1 MKTDIEHDNVMET
14 EKEKINRWNESIKKI
29 PQKDEYEL
37 EGIKN
42 WNIYDFKMVPN
53 SSGMQEE
60 LFRDEG
66 VRLLD
71 AGFDLA
77 INTEYGVGDVHV
89 LKDRFRIELWQ
100 NDKKKDIYKDTLG
113 EVLDWIIYFYERCPK
128 PRTKYTKHG
137 VKRQHQIIDGILP
150 VLEKIS
156 EIDGVKKVNPGKIS
170 YSPKRGIY
178 QPMLKIQRQTITGFK
193 LIAHSKGAIQEIFV
207 VVKGGK
213 AAEVQR
219 ELRVKMKISDGSEK
233 IM

>member
-1 MKTDIEHDNVMET
+1 MET

-100 NDKKKDIYKDTLG
+100 NDKYKDTLG
-113 EVLDWIIYFYERCPK
+113 EVLDWII
-128 PRTKYTKHG
+128 
-137 VKRQHQIIDGILP
+137 
-150 VLEKIS
+150 
-156 EIDGVKKVNPGKIS
+156 
-170 YSPKRGIY
+170 
-178 QPMLKIQRQTITGFK
+178 
-193 LIAHSKGAIQEIFV
+193 
-207 VVKGGK
+207 
-213 AAEVQR
+213 
-219 ELRVKMKISDGSEK
+219 
-233 IM
+233 